1 MSIRKT
7 VAAVMVLGALALL
20 AACGGG
26 SGGQKA
32 TSTTAPPAGAATTT
46 SAVTPGSTA
55 RPRASTGELDA
66 CALVTKAEVEAA
78 IGTTV
83 LDAKPETSA
92 GFAGCSFN
100 DPSAPAFTTVTV
112 SVLTSAS
119 ASVTRGIYDIGKQ
132 NANDPQSVP
141 GLGDDAYWD
150 ATLGNLD
157 IAAGTYELNVS
168 IAPLDNADRFAA
180 AKAIAARALAR
191 LP

>member
-1 MSIRKT
+1 MRIPLT
-7 VAAVMVLGALALL
+7 VVAVIILGALALF

-26 SGGQKA
+26 SSGQKA
-32 TSTTAPPAGAATTT
+32 ASTTAPRTSAATTT
-46 SAVTPGSTA
+46 TAATPGSTA
-55 RPRASTGELDA
+55 RPQASTGEIDA
-66 CALVTKAEVEAA
+66 CAIVTKAEVEAA

-83 LDAKPETSA
+83 LDARPEQSA
-92 GFAGCSFN
+92 GFAACSFN
-100 DPSAPAFTTVTV
+100 DPSQPAFTTVTV

-132 NANDPQSVP
+132 NANDPQSVT